1 MTCSLPAYRCRDSQS
16 HRCVSEGGPQSE
28 VTRGKHPLTSF
39 GGGVV
44 HVYHEQHDATVRNMA
59 CDSHLQA
66 TLLSSRSRTAGFG
79 CAVAAHVLLTFS
91 RLARTHPKGAV
102 MCSPVTQ
109 LHGPNGP
116 GVTRGP
122 WGADDGQVRSGQV
135 RFVTRPKSRA
145 TMRGKKTFESQ
156 QKLQNEGAQMSSE
169 LESENEIDIRHSP

>member
-1 MTCSLPAYRCRDSQS
+1 LTCSLPAYRCRDSQS

-79 CAVAAHVLLTFS
+79 CSVAAHVLLTFS

-102 MCSPVTQ
+102 LCSACGHARDSTPWAKW
-109 LHGPNGP
+109 PWRDP
-116 GVTRGP
+116 GSMGSRRWP
-122 WGADDGQVRSGQV
+122 GQVRSGQV
-135 RFVTRPKSRA
+135 CYSAEVQGHHAGEKNVREPAEATERRCPNEQRA
-145 TMRGKKTFESQ
+145 GE
-156 QKLQNEGAQMSSE
+156 
-169 LESENEIDIRHSP
+169 